1 MDGVSIVGEDGALL
15 APPGEANGLMGL
27 PMLAPPGEAGGLMGL
42 PMLVAAGVLVGVLGP
57 VGDVMAVLLPV
68 RLGGTVGGLVGVEVE
83 RCVGGAGTGLEGGAG
98 APLAFTCCSIDIRRY
113 KSSTSKVQLQ
123 LRISA

>member
-1 MDGVSIVGEDGALL
+1 MDGVGIVGEDGALL
-15 APPGEANGLMGL
+15 APPGEAGS
-27 PMLAPPGEAGGLMGL
+27 LMGL
-42 PMLVAAGVLVGVLGP
+42 PMLVAAGVLMGVLGP
-57 VGDVMAVLLPV
+57 VGDLMAVLLSV
-68 RLGGTVGGLVGVEVE
+68 RLGGTLGGLVTVGGLVGVDVE

-98 APLAFTCCSIDIRRY
+98 APLAFTCCSIDTIKY